1 MSREDSEL
9 AQIARRGYDAFNRG
23 DLEASLADLDPG
35 IEWWPASDEPITDP
49 YRGHDGYRRLLAEA
63 REGVPDLQVEIEE
76 LYVVGDQVVTCVR
89 FWGRGRDSGASVEIR
104 ETHLARVRQG
114 KIIEVREYRE
124 KHEALEAVGLR
135 ESGGPRASPGPRG

>member
-1 MSREDSEL
+1 
-9 AQIARRGYDAFNRG
+9 
-23 DLEASLADLDPG
+23 
-35 IEWWPASDEPITDP
+35 
-49 YRGHDGYRRLLAEA
+49 
-63 REGVPDLQVEIEE
+63 
-76 LYVVGDQVVTCVR
+76 VVTCVR

-135 ESGGPRASPGPRG
+135 